1 MPVPLLGFAIAGTL
15 VAAGEAE
22 KIVPSAPVK
31 PLKFT
36 GTGAQ
41 SSDNRYPR
49 DLSVGSDSDYVRF
62 DFYEYAPPFL
72 STEGANPALT
82 TGSSTNEYNASSTN
96 YTPDTQLGN
105 IILYMPEDIST
116 GHKANWTG
124 KNFSN
129 TGASMMRAAGAS
141 NFMVMTDKAID
152 GAVKGIE
159 GVGAVTQAAFIN
171 AALGKITGESVSMDE
186 LFGSTR
192 GVIMNPN
199 SELLFTGF
207 DMRNFSLSFK
217 LVPRNEKEAK
227 NVENIIRTFKKAILP
242 LANTKEGPAFSF
254 NIPIAGGSPNASYIK
269 VPSVCKVS
277 FMRGNSLNPDVPQ
290 YKHCAITQVDINY
303 TPDGVYATNRDGKM
317 IAYQL
322 TVAFQETKLIYREEI
337 QPTGSPSY

>member
-22 KIVPSAPVK
+22 KIVPSAPVQ
-31 PLKFT
+31 PLTFT

-41 SSDNRYPR
+41 SSTQRYPK

-62 DFYEYAPPFL
+62 DFYEYAHPFMGTNL
-72 STEGANPALT
+72 NNPALT
-82 TGSSTNEYNASSTN
+82 TGSSINEYNASSTN
-96 YTPDTQLGN
+96 YKPDGELGN

-116 GHKANWTG
+116 GHKANWAG

-129 TGASMMRAAGAS
+129 IGADILRTAGAK
-141 NFMVMTDKAID
+141 NFGEVTQEAID
-152 GAVKGIE
+152 GIGDAIEKLPAVMS
-159 GVGAVTQAAFIN
+159 ASLIN

-199 SELLFTGF
+199 SELLFTGL

-217 LVPRNEKEAK
+217 LIPRNAPEAK
-227 NVENIIRTFKKAILP
+227 NIENIIRTFKKAMLP

-254 NIPIAGGSPNASYIK
+254 NIPVFGDTPNASYIK

-317 IAYQL
+317 VAYQL

-337 QPTGSPSY
+337 QGSGPSY

>member
-1 MPVPLLGFAIAGTL
+1 MPVPAIVAGAAIV
-15 VAAGEAE
+15 VAGAVETAL
-22 KIVPSAPVK
+22 PSAPVK

-41 SSDNRYPR
+41 SSAHRYPK

-62 DFYEYAPPFL
+62 DFYEYSPPFL
-72 STEGANPALT
+72 STDKGSPEGK
-82 TGSSTNEYNASSTN
+82 TGSSINEYNASSTN
-96 YTPDTQLGN
+96 YKPDGELKN

-116 GHKANWTG
+116 GHKANWAG

-129 TGASMMRAAGAS
+129 TGASMMRTAGAD
-141 NFMVMTDKAID
+141 NFGKVTDEAID
-152 GAVKGIE
+152 GVVKAIE
-159 GVGAVTQAAFIN
+159 GVGPVTQAALIN

-207 DMRNFSLSFK
+207 DMRNFSLNFK
-217 LVPRNEKEAK
+217 LVPRNAPEAL
-227 NVENIIRTFKKAILP
+227 NIENIIRTFKKAILP

-290 YKHCAITQVDINY
+290 YKHCAITQVDVNY

>member
-1 MPVPLLGFAIAGTL
+1 MPVP
-15 VAAGEAE
+15 VAAVVAAVVTASVVETALPADP
-22 KIVPSAPVK
+22 VP

-41 SSDNRYPR
+41 SSTHRYPQ
-49 DLSVGSDSDYVRF
+49 DLSVGPDSDYVRF
-62 DFYEYAPPFL
+62 DFYQYSPPFN
-72 STEGANPALT
+72 TNIMDKPA
-82 TGSSTNEYNASSTN
+82 GNSSTAQYNSSTK
-96 YTPDTQLGN
+96 YTADGELGN

-116 GHKANWTG
+116 GHKANWSG

-129 TGASMMRAAGAS
+129 IGADMLRVAGAD
-141 NFMVMTDKAID
+141 NFATVANETVDGVTNAIEKLPAVMSAS
-152 GAVKGIE
+152 V
-159 GVGAVTQAAFIN
+159 IN

-217 LVPRNEKEAK
+217 LVPRNAPEALNIEK
-227 NVENIIRTFKKAILP
+227 IIRTFKKAMLP
-242 LANTKEGPAFSF
+242 LANSKETPPFTF
-254 NIPIAGGSPNASYIK
+254 NVPFAGGEVGAAFIK
-269 VPSVCKVS
+269 VPSLCQVS

-290 YKHCAITQVDINY
+290 YKQCAITQVDINY

-322 TVAFQETKLIYREEI
+322 TLAFQETKLIYREEI
-337 QPTGSPSY
+337 QPARSPSY